1 MSTQNSHQSPQQIT
15 QTIAAEFNHAAKQS
29 TTSELDHEFDHEQ
42 ENALK
47 AQQYRT
53 IWISDLHLG
62 SKGCKADFLTDF
74 LKKNS
79 CEKLIL
85 NGDIID
91 GWRMRKKVYWPQE
104 HTNVI
109 RRILTRAKRGT
120 EVIYITGNHD
130 DMLRKYSGMNFGNV
144 HLVDE
149 YIHETADGKKLWCVH
164 GDQFD
169 GVIQCH
175 RWLAFVGDFL
185 YETVLNWNRWYN
197 HIRHR
202 LGFGYW
208 SLSAYLKHRVKRAV
222 NFISDF
228 EEAVAKSAIQQG
240 MDGVVCGHIHH
251 AEIRDIESNGASVT
265 YFNSGDWVESC
276 TALAEDFD
284 GKIHLINW
292 VNIDHNTIADKVDNE
307 LDFEKS
313 VA

>member
-1 MSTQNSHQSPQQIT
+1 MTDSTNNTTQIENPADMYNWLSSAMQENTQNDDGH
-15 QTIAAEFNHAAKQS
+15 F
-29 TTSELDHEFDHEQ
+29 EQ
-42 ENALK
+42 K
-47 AQQYRT
+47 RYRT
-53 IWISDLHLG
+53 IWISDTHLG
-62 SKGCKADFLTDF
+62 SKGCKAEFLADF
-74 LKKNS
+74 LKQHD

-85 NGDIID
+85 VGDIID
-91 GWRMRKKVYWPQE
+91 GWRIKKKAHWPQE

-130 DMLRKYSGMNFGNV
+130 DMLRRYSGINFGNI

-149 YIHETADGKKLWCVH
+149 HVHTTADGKKLWCIH

-185 YETVLNWNRWYN
+185 YETVLTWNRWFN
-197 HIRHR
+197 HARAR

-208 SLSAYLKHRVKRAV
+208 SLSAYLKGRVKRAV
-222 NFISDF
+222 NFISEF
-228 EEAVAKSAIQQG
+228 EQALTKAAKQKQ

-251 AEIRDIESNGASVT
+251 AEIREMDSGIQ
-265 YFNSGDWVESC
+265 YLNSGDWVESC

-284 GKIHLINW
+284 GKIQLIQW
-292 VNIDHNTIADKVDNE
+292 VEIDHQNVKQSAPLNE
-307 LDFEKS
+307 NPS
-313 VA
+313 AA

>member
-1 MSTQNSHQSPQQIT
+1 MSESIEKTLTQQLSQ
-15 QTIAAEFNHAAKQS
+15 
-29 TTSELDHEFDHEQ
+29 ELNESGQDTDALTEFDTAH
-42 ENALK
+42 NAT
-47 AQQYRT
+47 QFRT
-53 IWISDLHLG
+53 IWISDCHLG
-62 SKGCKADFLTDF
+62 SKGCKADYLSEF
-74 LKKNS
+74 LKQNN

-85 NGDIID
+85 IGDIID
-91 GWRMRKKVYWPQE
+91 GWRMRKKVFWPQA

-130 DMLRKYSGMNFGNV
+130 DMLRKYSGTNFGNI

-149 YIHETADGKKLWCVH
+149 HIHTTVDGKKLWCIH

-175 RWLAFVGDFL
+175 RWLAFFGDFL
-185 YETVLNWNRWYN
+185 YETILTWNRWFN
-197 HIRHR
+197 HIRAR

-228 EEAVAKSAIQQG
+228 EEAVAKSAIQKE

-251 AEIRDIESNGASVT
+251 AEIREIVHQQQNVT
-265 YFNSGDWVESC
+265 YYNSGDWVESC

-292 VNIDHNTIADKVDNE
+292 VKIDHQTHASADPDPE
-307 LDFEKS
+307 LSET
-313 VA
+313 AA

>member
-1 MSTQNSHQSPQQIT
+1 MTQWQNTDTALDREHWLASTLTEEAH
-15 QTIAAEFNHAAKQS
+15 
-29 TTSELDHEFDHEQ
+29 SENLTEDPIR
-42 ENALK
+42 
-47 AQQYRT
+47 YRT
-53 IWISDLHLG
+53 IWISDCHLG
-62 SKGCKADFLTDF
+62 SKGCKADFLSDF
-74 LKKNS
+74 LKQHD

-91 GWRMRKKVYWPQE
+91 GWRMRKKIHWPQA

-120 EVIYITGNHD
+120 QVIYITGNHD
-130 DMLRKYSGMNFGNV
+130 DMLRRYSGIDFGNI

-149 YIHETADGKKLWCVH
+149 HVHITADGKKLWCIH

-185 YETVLNWNRWYN
+185 YETVLTWNRWFN
-197 HIRHR
+197 KARAR

-208 SLSAYLKHRVKRAV
+208 SLSAYLKHKVKRAV

-228 EEAVAKSAIQQG
+228 EHAVAKSGKQKK

-251 AEIRDIESNGASVT
+251 AEIREMEDGVM

-284 GKIHLINW
+284 GRIHLIRW
-292 VNIDHNTIADKVDNE
+292 IDIDHQ
-307 LDFEKS
+307 S
-313 VA
+313 VKQLTAQETSAEAA